1 MELDDDVSRSD
12 LSRITEF
19 LNQELEG
26 MFLGDIKNYFTRRLL
41 EQRDSFYNFLEK
53 AMHILSSPNLL
64 KMDDRM
70 YFEGAVSLMACPEFR
85 DIKRAR
91 LFMRLF
97 EEKDAILDL
106 FNEDMEYEGIK
117 VHIGK
122 ENSCK
127 DIQQCTVITCNY
139 KIKNRTIGALG
150 AIGPTRMEYGKV
162 ISAVRYLSEVLG
174 KALE

>member
-12 LSRITEF
+12 LFRITEF

-26 MFLGDIKNYFTRRLL
+26 VFLGDIKNYLTRRLL
-41 EQRDSFYNFLEK
+41 EQRDSFYDFLKK

-97 EEKDAILDL
+97 EEKDAILNL